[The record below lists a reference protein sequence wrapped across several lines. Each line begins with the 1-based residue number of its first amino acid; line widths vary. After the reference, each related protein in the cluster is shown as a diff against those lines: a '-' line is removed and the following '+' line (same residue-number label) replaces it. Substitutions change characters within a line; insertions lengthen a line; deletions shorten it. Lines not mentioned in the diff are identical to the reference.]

1 MGHDKLSFLETQ
13 AVFFLKGPLSEVQ
26 LYNNNTMTVATEFGN
41 RWGIV
46 ENADVKNMAE
56 PTPSVNRNRVHEA
69 KNSQRLV
76 SGI

>member
-1 MGHDKLSFLETQ
+1 
-13 AVFFLKGPLSEVQ
+13 
-26 LYNNNTMTVATEFGN
+26 MTVATEFGN